1 MGLRKLPRRDG
12 ALNSGL
18 KVQQE
23 MELRKED
30 GRKSAKEK
38 KQDEQ
43 RLRGESLTWPSW
55 KVLGFRLG
63 S

>member
-1 MGLRKLPRRDG
+1 MGLRKLPRRHG

-30 GRKSAKEK
+30 GRKSAKGKEAA
-38 KQDEQ
+38 
-43 RLRGESLTWPSW
+43 
-55 KVLGFRLG
+55 
-63 S
+63 